1 GLVEAAEQVHQGGFA
16 GAGGTHDGNELA
28 VVNFQVHVPQHR
40 GGQLAIAVGLADA
53 LEADQGSTHA
63 QNLGRGCMGR
73 AAEAPPAGRPPPIT
87 TWSPS
92 SRPSSTSALT
102 RVITPTVMLRSS
114 GWPLTS
120 TRTRERWPSASVPR
134 ASPGA
139 GRPAGCRADTGMLRA
154 FRAEALTKKTWALIC
169 GSSLPS
175 GLGTSNRALNSTT
188 LLTTSGVGS
197 IWRSTPSR
205 RTSG

>member
-1 GLVEAAEQVHQGGFA
+1 TGQLVAVEPGEVLPLEQVAAGGGVVAAAAHLHQGGFA
-16 GAGGTHDGNELA
+16 VSGDTHDGNDLA
-28 VVNFQVHVPQHR
+28 VVKFHAHVPHHR
-40 GGQLAIAVGLADA
+40 GGQHANAVDLADA

-102 RVITPTVMLRSS
+102 RVITPTVMMRSS

-120 TRTRERWPSASVPR
+120 TRTR
-134 ASPGA
+134 
-139 GRPAGCRADTGMLRA
+139 
-154 FRAEALTKKTWALIC
+154 
-169 GSSLPS
+169 
-175 GLGTSNRALNSTT
+175 
-188 LLTTSGVGS
+188 
-197 IWRSTPSR
+197 
-205 RTSG
+205 